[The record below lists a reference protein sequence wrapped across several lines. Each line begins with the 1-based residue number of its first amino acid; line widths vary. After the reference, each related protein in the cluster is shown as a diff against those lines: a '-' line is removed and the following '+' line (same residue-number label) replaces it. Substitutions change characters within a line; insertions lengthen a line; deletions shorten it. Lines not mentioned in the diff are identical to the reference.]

1 MKQFLSLILASA
13 LGAIM
18 TVAIFQWN
26 QSEIEHPS
34 NTSPKLSHQVAISS
48 AAALPM
54 DFVSASSK
62 ATEAVVHIRAQ
73 ESKTLAQQRYNE
85 QRQRQQQNRRNN
97 PFGDFFN
104 MEDFFGGGF
113 GGDMFGQNFYQ
124 PKNGTG
130 SGVVMS
136 EDGYII
142 TNNHVVGFAD
152 EIIVTLNNGKQ
163 YDAVK
168 IGTDPS
174 SDLAVLKIEADG
186 LPKLKFA
193 DSDQV
198 NIGEWVLAVG
208 NPFDLTSTVTA
219 GIVSAKGRDLD
230 IIQEDKSIE
239 EFIQTDAAVNPGNSG
254 GALVN
259 TNGDLVGINTAIA
272 TPTGVY
278 AGYSF
283 AIPSNLVNRIVNDII
298 ENGDIERT
306 SLGIAGNTL
315 DKEIAKEL
323 SLKTDVGVY
332 VQSVDRG
339 SAAQFG
345 GLLPND
351 VITKVNNT
359 KIETFDDLI
368 EVMKFTAVGDVLDIT
383 INRDGVKKTLPI
395 RLKRKL

>member
-18 TVAIFQWN
+18 TAAIFQWN
-26 QSEIEHPS
+26 QSDIEHPT
-34 NTSPKLSHQVAISS
+34 NTSPNHTHQVAFSNT
-48 AAALPM
+48 ATLPM

-85 QRQRQQQNRRNN
+85 QRQRRQQNQRAN

-136 EDGYII
+136 DDGYII

-163 YDAVK
+163 YEAVK

-219 GIVSAKGRDLD
+219 GIISAKGRDLD

-259 TNGDLVGINTAIA
+259 TSGELVGINTAIA

-323 SLKTDVGVY
+323 SLKTDTGVY

-359 KIETFDDLI
+359 NIETFDDLI
-368 EVMKFTAVGDVLDIT
+368 EVMKFTAVGDVLEVT
-383 INRDGVKKTLPI
+383 INRDGKKKTLPI

>member
-34 NTSPKLSHQVAISS
+34 NTSPKFSHQVAISN
-48 AAALPM
+48 AVALPM

-359 KIETFDDLI
+359 KIETFDDLL